1 MKNIDF
7 LPDIYRQRAA
17 LRQARVWWCLV
28 IVLFGGTIGSAIT
41 AQVWLRVGLKRQ
53 LAALE
58 DSFEASQVQVRE
70 LAALQSQIAAS
81 AHEASLFTYLQH
93 PWPRTQLLA
102 HVVRPLPKSIR
113 LTQVH
118 IRDEELPRETT
129 QAGPHHRLA
138 SEPQAAG
145 KIQPPEEDLAKLQH
159 EMDFKQTVVELK
171 GSTSDDRRLHEFVAA
186 LNTSPLVAAAQ
197 IKSLELETGPQ
208 QTRTLFTLRLI
219 VKPGYGQR
227 GNELPLPAAAGPD
240 KSFVDLPLLLQHGTR
255 QSGGGG

>member
-28 IVLFGGTIGSAIT
+28 IALFGGTIASAVT
-41 AQVWLRVGLKRQ
+41 AQVWLRVSLQRQ
-53 LAALE
+53 LTAL
-58 DSFEASQVQVRE
+58 DGPFQSSQTQVRE
-70 LAALQSQIAAS
+70 LAALQSQIAAA

-102 HVVRPLPKSIR
+102 HVVRPLPSSIR

-118 IRDEELPRETT
+118 IRDEELPRETP
-129 QAGPHHRLA
+129 QSGPHRFA
-138 SEPQAAG
+138 GEQQAAG
-145 KIQPPEEDLAKLQH
+145 KMQPPEEDLAKLQQ

-197 IKSLELETGPQ
+197 IKSLELDPGPQ

-227 GNELPLPAAAGPD
+227 GNELPLPHGVGRTQNFAE
-240 KSFVDLPLLLQHGTR
+240 LPILLRDPAR